1 MSAESKVEKQS
12 MASSEFVVLFTL
24 YYSLMEISECK
35 VHCKTIYVIA
45 ACLYCIVFIDVAL
58 FTQIYRRLVLTE
70 NGSVGKPDFDF
81 KIT

>member
-12 MASSEFVVLFTL
+12 MASSEFVVYLSFITRL
-24 YYSLMEISECK
+24 WTISECK
-35 VHCKTIYVIA
+35 VHCNKTYVIA

-70 NGSVGKPDFDF
+70 NGSVGKT
-81 KIT
+81 I